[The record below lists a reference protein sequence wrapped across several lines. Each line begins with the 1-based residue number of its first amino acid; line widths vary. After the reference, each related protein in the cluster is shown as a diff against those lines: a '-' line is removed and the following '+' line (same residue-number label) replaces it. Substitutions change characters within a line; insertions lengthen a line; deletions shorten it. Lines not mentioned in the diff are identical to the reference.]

1 MKRFPKNN
9 WKLKTRSSLPLHLA
23 IAVIA
28 LFILGTIAGCGSNRT
43 PSDDEGSAVAT
54 ADVQA
59 TVEVAVAATVSSRE
73 GSGETTTNV
82 KNDNVETNNAEGEN
96 DEPEAVDEQTELMQW
111 VTANTRHYI
120 GDPNAPVVFIEFSDF
135 Q

>member
-1 MKRFPKNN
+1 M
-9 WKLKTRSSLPLHLA
+9 
-23 IAVIA
+23 AVIA

-59 TVEVAVAATVSSRE
+59 TVEVAVAATVSAID
-73 GSGETTTNV
+73 GSGEASTNV
-82 KNDNVETNNAEGEN
+82 EVDNVEASSAEGEN
-96 DEPEAVDEQTELMQW
+96 DEPEALDEQAQLMQW
-111 VTANTRHYI
+111 VITNTRHYI